1 MRKKRDQFGDYDM
14 NMSEITPIFLVSV
27 TKFRLQTPSDHSF

>member
-1 MRKKRDQFGDYDM
+1 MRKKRDQFGDYD
-14 NMSEITPIFLVSV
+14 NVLEITPIFLVSV